1 MSAITTHLATQPPK
15 PSFLLST
22 GDAHPLAGIPVG
34 GQMISLVVDFSF
46 YIRTTQLRWTI
57 QIP

>member
-1 MSAITTHLATQPPK
+1 MSAITTHLATQLLK
-15 PSFLLST
+15 RSFLLST
-22 GDAHPLAGIPVG
+22 GDAHPLAGTLVG
-34 GQMISLVVDFSF
+34 GQTISHVVDYSF